1 MKSFFSFIYVFFI
14 CLFLNAQTFENL
26 TFGSEDTFEV
36 MTWNLENF
44 PKNSTTTINYVTQ
57 IVEALDIDLI
67 AIQEISDEA
76 SFQQLVS
83 NLPDYYGYLESTS
96 YDGLALLYKSDATRI
111 NNIYRIFDTTA
122 YWNAFPRA
130 PMVIDLTYKNQQIYI
145 INNHLKCCG
154 DGVLNL
160 SNSNDEET
168 RRYEAMNLLK
178 TYIDTNLPNE
188 NVIVVGDLNDVLTD
202 NESNNVFQNVLD
214 DATNYLFSDFDIA
227 QGSSADWSYP
237 SWPSHLDHILITNE
251 LFDAFNLNGSKIQV
265 IKIDESLSGGWDEYD
280 ENVSDH
286 RPVALKLA
294 IDSNLGLQNVV
305 TNNFLF
311 TSCPNP
317 ANTTMVFN
325 FNPSQPNTQIQIVD
339 ILGHLVYSKNLTNGQ
354 SKVVFNVESL
364 SNGIYIA
371 RLTAANNTAT
381 IKVVVSR

>member
-1 MKSFFSFIYVFFI
+1 M
-14 CLFLNAQTFENL
+14 
-26 TFGSEDTFEV
+26 
-36 MTWNLENF
+36 
-44 PKNSTTTINYVTQ
+44 
-57 IVEALDIDLI
+57 
-67 AIQEISDEA
+67 
-76 SFQQLVS
+76 
-83 NLPDYYGYLESTS
+83 
-96 YDGLALLYKSDATRI
+96 
-111 NNIYRIFDTTA
+111 
-122 YWNAFPRA
+122 
-130 PMVIDLTYKNQQIYI
+130 
-145 INNHLKCCG
+145 
-154 DGVLNL
+154 
-160 SNSNDEET
+160 
-168 RRYEAMNLLK
+168 
-178 TYIDTNLPNE
+178 
-188 NVIVVGDLNDVLTD
+188 
-202 NESNNVFQNVLD
+202 
-214 DATNYLFSDFDIA
+214 
-227 QGSSADWSYP
+227 
-237 SWPSHLDHILITNE
+237 
-251 LFDAFNLNGSKIQV
+251 FDAFNLNGSKIQV

-280 ENVSDH
+280 ENVLDH